1 MAPPHYLLGKLFYL
15 ILMIVGDFPPSKN
28 KEIKK
33 SNKEI
38 LDDIGLTKEQIL
50 AREIESIV
58 SKYDKMRNLKQKM
71 ISILRENRA
80 KLDFKQFISNPKYDI
95 KENFLQKSIQ
105 ATNIRG
111 IKCVSVDGSSVIKS
125 FMNVDFSFLKAI
137 AVKYYFYK
145 NNKAKIDYF
154 PDIHGFNNYN
164 IKGYFS
170 NSDIIESKTS
180 LDMTYMEIKLLNEL
194 IEEKSDIDLIIIDG
208 SVVIMPINLIFS
220 QDPLINHKYNNLLRE
235 YRKLYKNCR
244 ENRIILI
251 GSIKDTRTSAFTHHL
266 RDSIQYLKPN
276 HHRLKDFIDINYR
289 RVFKY
294 FTDIDLFNR
303 LLKENERSPIFVCKK
318 EVDKIRDTGIKK
330 EIPYYFPLTFY
341 AFYLKTAKKDVPIR
355 VEFFMDE
362 DHKIEN
368 ASKQADLISK
378 LLLPISNLNEY
389 FGLPVPQIEAHKR
402 ASFKPQEINL
412 LFNSLK
418 RKLNSHGIELIE
430 KRRNRRPF

>member
-1 MAPPHYLLGKLFYL
+1 
-15 ILMIVGDFPPSKN
+15 MIKGDFSTNKN
-28 KEIKK
+28 KYSHQKDKTTLE
-33 SNKEI
+33 EV
-38 LDDIGLTKEQIL
+38 GRTKEQLL
-50 AREIESIV
+50 AREIENIASN
-58 SKYDKMRNLKQKM
+58 YGKMKKLKQIM
-71 ISILRENRA
+71 IKTLLNNQDQLNFE
-80 KLDFKQFISNPKYDI
+80 KFISHPKYDL
-95 KENFLQKSIQ
+95 KENFLTKPIQ

-111 IKCVSVDGSSVIKS
+111 IKVVSVDGSSVIKS

-154 PDIHGFNNYN
+154 PDMHGFNNYN

-180 LDMTYMEIKLLNEL
+180 LDMTYMEIKLLNDL
-194 IEEKSDIDLIIIDG
+194 IEEKPDIDLIIIDG

-220 QDPLINHKYNNLLRE
+220 KDPLISHKYNNLLRE
-235 YRKLYKNCR
+235 YHKLYRNCR

-251 GSIKDTRTSAFTHHL
+251 GSIKDTRTSAYTNLL
-266 RDSIQYLKPN
+266 RDSIQLLKPN
-276 HHRLKDFIDINYR
+276 HHHLKDFIDINYR
-289 RVFKY
+289 EVFEY
-294 FTDIDLFNR
+294 FNDLDLSNR
-303 LLKENERSPIFVCKK
+303 LLHENERSSIFVCKR

-341 AFYLKTAKKDVPIR
+341 AFYLKTTKNDVPCRI
-355 VEFFMDE
+355 EFFMDE
-362 DHKIEN
+362 NHNLDD
-368 ASKQADLISK
+368 ASKKADIISK
-378 LLLPISNLNEY
+378 LLLPISSLNDY

-418 RKLNSHGIELIE
+418 RKLNSHGFELIE